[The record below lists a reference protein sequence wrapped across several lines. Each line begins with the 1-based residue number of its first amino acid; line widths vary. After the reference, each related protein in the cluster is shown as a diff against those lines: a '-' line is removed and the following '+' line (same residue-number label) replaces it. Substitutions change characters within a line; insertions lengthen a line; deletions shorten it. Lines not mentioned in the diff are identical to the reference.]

1 MYYRSQNINRS
12 SKQEC
17 IVRSKRPKLQDRTVH
32 LYPPQHGEDD
42 VSYGRNLE
50 LMKAEIAKPKP
61 RIEVLKDLMSQ
72 TFPNRWDAY
81 VNHNQPAT
89 LLNYL
94 GLFPLLRKTTYV
106 SIAI

>member
-1 MYYRSQNINRS
+1 
-12 SKQEC
+12 
-17 IVRSKRPKLQDRTVH
+17 
-32 LYPPQHGEDD
+32 
-42 VSYGRNLE
+42 
-50 LMKAEIAKPKP
+50 MKAETAKPKP

-89 LLNYL
+89 LLS
-94 GLFPLLRKTTYV
+94 LFPLLRKTTYV